1 MNDEISKLTTKGVKE
16 ILNEKLRW
24 KYDLSSEDEIVIPKF
39 YFNIQTNFKMLENSE
54 FMKDKKVFSILNF
67 SQQTAFI
74 LDEKGAEIESET
86 DAHLLVTEELP
97 EEEIVKP
104 KKCILTNLFYFY

>member
-1 MNDEISKLTTKGVKE
+1 
-16 ILNEKLRW
+16 
-24 KYDLSSEDEIVIPKF
+24 
-39 YFNIQTNFKMLENSE
+39 MLENSE